1 MKDTFVLSQKA
12 SLQMS
17 SKTAYFTAKTTIVG
31 ILAVSFVTI
40 PLLGEG
46 EEYGQLNIHT
56 TSTCS
61 ETGADSDNSESVNHV
76 EKWTNSRLSGS
87 PEPASP
93 YEIIRVYENLNFIN
107 PVIIT
112 SGPENRLYVATQK
125 GKIYSFKESCSACD
139 NADLVFDLKELI
151 DAENAI
157 YGLAFDPSFDENRL
171 VYICYVAKGNSDNGT
186 HVSRFRLTEGEVP
199 RVDLQTE
206 EILIRWRSGG
216 HNGGCMKFGN
226 DGYLYITTGDA
237 SPPSPPD
244 QNNTGQGVDDLLSC
258 VLRIDVSQERTAD
271 QKAYAIPKDN
281 PFVDTPDARGEIW
294 AFGFR
299 NPWKIS
305 FDRDTGKLWLGDV
318 GWELWEMI
326 YDVQRGGNYGW
337 SVTEGPQAVQSS
349 ATPGPT
355 PILPPAVSHHH
366 SESRSITGGYVYRGS
381 QLEGLVGQYIYGD
394 YVTGKLWA
402 LPTNSKSREVK
413 ATEIARSTLKVIC
426 FGETADKELLV
437 MDYAGGIYQLQ
448 PNEDAGATTDFPN
461 KLSQTG
467 LFNPDDLTQTAPGV
481 RSYQVAQPQW
491 MDGLTS
497 KRFVGIPDGG
507 SWTVDPKNGALTP
520 ASGTVLAKTVYNAQP
535 NRPIETQV
543 LLYQGNEWHAYSY
556 LWNEEGSDAE
566 LVGSNGSLVAVE
578 SGSRVLKWRINSR
591 SECLACHNTRTNQVI
606 GFRTEQLNSGE
617 DNQLHAL
624 IQSGH
629 IRIAGDSLSD
639 TEAFDPANLQP
650 SLPAMTA
657 STAVIETPEQ
667 LELQIRSYLASNCSN
682 CHQVGGGGTATID
695 LRFQLEPNAMKMI
708 QARPTQGSFSI
719 PDARIISPGDPFGS
733 VMLYRLLTVG
743 RGHMPHLGANTPDTS
758 FVQSLAKW
766 ITSLKAI
773 DNTEATPQV
782 QASVLTQRAD
792 LQESLNFEALT
803 GDEGDSIVEQSLGNT
818 PASLGIAL
826 AAVSDANTKLHEHIA
841 EKVTDQ
847 AAPHI
852 TGLFELYLP
861 PGTIPK
867 RLGDQINS
875 QTILAIKGDVARGRD
890 LFAIAEGVQCR
901 NCHKIGESGKALGP
915 DLAALKSKQSRAEIL
930 DSILYPSRRI
940 DAKYAYYV
948 IETTEGRVL
957 SGMVKEQTD
966 EHLTIVDSKGE
977 VLKLSKESVDRMERQ
992 NQSLMPELLV
1002 KNLTAQQLADL
1013 LEFLTN

>member
-1 MKDTFVLSQKA
+1 
-12 SLQMS
+12 MS

-31 ILAVSFVTI
+31 ILALTLVTI
-40 PLLGEG
+40 PLLGDG
-46 EEYGQLNIHT
+46 EEYGQTGIHT

-61 ETGADSDNSESVNHV
+61 ETGADSDNSEAAIST
-76 EKWTNSRLSGS
+76 EKWTKSRLSGS
-87 PEPASP
+87 PEPAAP
-93 YEIIRVYENLNFIN
+93 YEVIRVYENLNFIN

-112 SGPENRLYVATQK
+112 GGPDNRLYVATQK

-139 NADLVFDLKELI
+139 APDLIFDVKELI

-157 YGLAFDPSFDENRL
+157 YGLAFDPSFEDNRL
-171 VYICYVAKGNSDNGT
+171 VYICYVAKGNADNGT
-186 HVSRFRLTEGEVP
+186 HVSRFRLSEGDVP
-199 RVDLQTE
+199 RIDPQTE
-206 EILIRWRSGG
+206 EILIQWRSGG

-244 QNNTGQGVDDLLSC
+244 QHNTGQGVDDLLSC
-258 VLRIDVSQERTAD
+258 VLRIDVSQKPTAD
-271 QKAYAIPKDN
+271 QLAYAIPEDN

-381 QLEGLVGQYIYGD
+381 QLDGLVGHYIYGD

-402 LPTNSKSREVK
+402 LPTASKTPDVR
-413 ATEIARSTLKVIC
+413 ATEIAQSSLRVIC
-426 FGETADKELLV
+426 FGETTGKELLV

-448 PNEDAGATTDFPN
+448 PNENAGATTDFPT

-467 LFNPDDLTQTAPGV
+467 LFNPDDLTQPAPGV

-491 MDGLTS
+491 MDGLS
-497 KRFVGIPDGG
+497 SSRFVGIPDGG
-507 SWTVDPKNGALTP
+507 SWTVNPKNGALTP
-520 ASGTVLAKTVYNAQP
+520 ADGTVLAKTVYNVKP
-535 NRPIETQV
+535 NQPIETQV
-543 LLYQGNEWHAYSY
+543 LLYQGSEWHAYSY
-556 LWNEEGSDAE
+556 LWNEKGTDAQ
-566 LVGSNGSLVAVE
+566 LVGSDGNLVAVE
-578 SGSRVLKWRINSR
+578 NGSATLNWRINSR

-606 GFRTEQLNSGE
+606 GFRTEQLNAGE
-617 DNQLHAL
+617 DNQLHSL
-624 IQSGH
+624 IRSGH
-629 IRIAGDSLSD
+629 IRIAGDNLNEA
-639 TEAFDPANLQP
+639 EAFNPENLQP
-650 SLPAMTA
+650 SLPAMAA
-657 STAVIETPEQ
+657 STATIETPEQ

-719 PDARIISPGDPFGS
+719 PDARIISPGDPLGS

-743 RGHMPHLGANTPDTS
+743 RGHMPHLGAKTPDTS
-758 FVQSLAKW
+758 FVHSLSRW
-766 ITSLKAI
+766 IESLESL
-773 DNTEATPQV
+773 DDSEATPQV
-782 QASVLTQRAD
+782 QASVLEQRED
-792 LQESLNFEALT
+792 LQMNLKAESLN
-803 GDEGDSIVEQSLGNT
+803 GDNGSAIVEQSLGST
-818 PASLGIAL
+818 PASIGIAL
-826 AAVSDANTKLHEHIA
+826 AASSDANTKLHKYIA

-847 AAPHI
+847 ADAHI
-852 TGLFELYLP
+852 TGLFELHLP
-861 PGTIPK
+861 PGAIPE
-867 RLGDQINS
+867 RLGDRINP

-890 LFAIAEGVQCR
+890 LFAVAEGVQCR
-901 NCHKIGESGKALGP
+901 NCHKIGDAGKALGP
-915 DLAALKSKQSRAEIL
+915 DLAALKSKQSKAEIL

-957 SGMVKEQTD
+957 SGMVKDQTD
-966 EHLTIVDSKGE
+966 EHVTIVDPKGE
-977 VLKLSKESVDRMERQ
+977 VQKLAKESVDRMERQ